1 MDDYKRGYEQALKD
15 INTSMSVITENC
27 NPSECPRCG
36 EVFSD
41 YEPCDD
47 DYYDRATY
55 LERCPYCGQKLL
67 LGLRKKDFHE
77 IIER

>member
-15 INTSMSVITENC
+15 INTSMSVITENW

-55 LERCPYCGQKLL
+55 
-67 LGLRKKDFHE
+67 F
-77 IIER
+77 